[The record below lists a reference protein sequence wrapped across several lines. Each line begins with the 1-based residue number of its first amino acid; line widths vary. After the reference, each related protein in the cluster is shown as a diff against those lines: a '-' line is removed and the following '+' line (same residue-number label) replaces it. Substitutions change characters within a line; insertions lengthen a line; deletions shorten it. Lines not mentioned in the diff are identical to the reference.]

1 MKGLLLSLIGSV
13 NGRVSAILSLM
24 GHIQLTEAP
33 PQEQLENISSSMTV
47 FFF

>member
-1 MKGLLLSLIGSV
+1 MQKFNERSLI
-13 NGRVSAILSLM
+13 GRVSAILSLV

-33 PQEQLENISSSMTV
+33 PQVQLENISSSMTV